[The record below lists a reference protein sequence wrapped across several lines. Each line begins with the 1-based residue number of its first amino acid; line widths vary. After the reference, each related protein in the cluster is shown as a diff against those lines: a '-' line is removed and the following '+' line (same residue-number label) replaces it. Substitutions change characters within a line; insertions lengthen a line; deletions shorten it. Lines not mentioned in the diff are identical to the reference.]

1 MHSFEQSR
9 QSTNS
14 SAESAAA
21 AQSGL
26 PLRVIQAGT
35 SKSAAAAAGLPGG
48 GADQRHAT
56 PPYER
61 TQTQLRIERFFEL
74 INDSHKSPER
84 RALNERML
92 DQLLCAI
99 DRDTDA
105 ALLRRETLLK
115 ATGADEALMEYRIA
129 KANYEACLAETDD
142 LEMRQVGNLYLNGFG
157 KLNPEVIN
165 KMREYSGL
173 MAAADRL
180 AAAQRDPVF
189 LKGQNIMMDTRQAVL
204 PSINL
209 RAIYAQMLSETGRA
223 GKAVSLIVQAKEL
236 RTGQRY

>member
-9 QSTNS
+9 PTNT
-14 SAESAAA
+14 AKESAAA
-21 AQSGL
+21 AQSAQTVH
-26 PLRVIQAGT
+26 VIPPGAP
-35 SKSAAAAAGLPGG
+35 KSAALPAGLPGG
-48 GADQRHAT
+48 GADRGQAA
-56 PPYER
+56 PNFER

-115 ATGADEALMEYRIA
+115 ATGANEALIEYRIA

-142 LEMRQVGNLYLNGFG
+142 MEMRQVGNLYLNGFG
-157 KLNPEVIN
+157 KLNPEVTQ
-165 KMREYSGL
+165 KMRDFPGL
-173 MAAADRL
+173 MTAADRL
-180 AAAQRDPVF
+180 AAAQRNPLYF
-189 LKGQNIMMDTRQAVL
+189 KGQNIILETRQAVL

-209 RAIYAQMLSETGRA
+209 RAVYAQMLSETGRS

-236 RTGQRY
+236 RSGQRC